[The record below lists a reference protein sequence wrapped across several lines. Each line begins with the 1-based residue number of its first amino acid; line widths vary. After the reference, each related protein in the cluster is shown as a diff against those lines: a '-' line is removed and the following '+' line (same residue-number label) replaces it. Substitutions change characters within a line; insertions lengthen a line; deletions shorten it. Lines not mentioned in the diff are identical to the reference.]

1 MTTLPTADAA
11 APAAAHPVVPG
22 SMRSDAIIAGATVLV
37 LAVPTLL
44 LGTVGFGWH
53 WLLVGIVSLAV
64 PGAILLRRTRPALA
78 LAGLTALAAVHV
90 AVAAPL
96 FPMWFGVL
104 VVLYSAGRFSRWQG
118 RLGALGLSLVASVL
132 AAYWVVTTG
141 GFAGFA
147 PGEPVPIGE
156 LLRLV
161 AFLWIPPMLLFS
173 MTILIGWGVA
183 AAARTEAATV
193 VAQVSLQRADQEE
206 ERAALARDMHDVVA
220 HSLAVVIAQ
229 ANGARYTADPAT
241 KDASLETIAGTAKQ
255 ALGDVRLLLE
265 QLRHSEAPDPVA
277 SLDDVDA
284 LVERMRG
291 SGLDVR
297 VERSGMRPQ
306 LPRTADIAAYRILQ
320 EALTNALRHG
330 DRTEPVHVRLHGVPV
345 MQGGTGIVV
354 DVHNRIAAVPGAPGH
369 GVRGM
374 HERARLAGGDAWTGL
389 EGGWFRV
396 RAAFPAALMHEGG
409 PA

>member
-1 MTTLPTADAA
+1 MTTLPTVDPA
-11 APAAAHPVVPG
+11 APAAAEPSVPG
-22 SMRSDAIIAGATVLV
+22 SLRSDAIIAGTTVLV

-53 WLLVGIVSLAV
+53 WLLAGVVALAV
-64 PGAILLRRTRPALA
+64 PGAILLRRTRPVLA

-90 AVAAPL
+90 VVGAPM

-104 VVLYSAGRFSRWQG
+104 VLLYSAGRFSQWQG

-132 AAYWVVTTG
+132 AAYWVATTG
-141 GFAGFA
+141 GLAGFA
-147 PGEPVPIGE
+147 PGSPVPVAE
-156 LLRLV
+156 LVRLV
-161 AFLWIPPMLLFS
+161 AFFWIPPMLLFS
-173 MTILIGWGVA
+173 MMILIGWGVA

-193 VAQVSLQRADQEE
+193 VAQVSQQRADQEE

-229 ANGARYTADPAT
+229 ANGARYTADPAA
-241 KDASLETIAGTAKQ
+241 KDASLERIAGTAKQ

-277 SLDDVDA
+277 SLGDVDV
-284 LVERMRG
+284 LIERMRG

-297 VERSGMRPQ
+297 FERSGVQPM

-330 DRTEPVHVRLHGVPV
+330 DRAEPVHVRLRGVAIPHG
-345 MQGGTGIVV
+345 GAGIVV
-354 DVHNRIAAVPGAPGH
+354 DVHNRISSSPGTPGH

-374 HERARLAGGDAWTGL
+374 HERARLAGGDAWTGV
-389 EGGWFRV
+389 ERGWFRV

>member
-1 MTTLPTADAA
+1 VTTLPIADPTAPVA
-11 APAAAHPVVPG
+11 APAIEHG
-22 SMRSDAIIAGATVLV
+22 SLRSDAIIAAVTALV

-44 LGTVGFGWH
+44 LGTVGYGWH
-53 WLLVGIVSLAV
+53 WIMAGVVALAI
-64 PGAILLRRTRPALA
+64 PGAILLRRSRPVLA
-78 LAGLTALAAVHV
+78 IAGLTALAAVHV
-90 AVAAPL
+90 AVAAPM

-104 VVLYSAGRFSRWQG
+104 VLLYSAGRFSRWSG
-118 RLGALGLSLVASVL
+118 RLGAFGLSLVASVL
-132 AAYWVVTTG
+132 AAYWITTTG
-141 GFAGFA
+141 GLAGFA
-147 PGEPVPIGE
+147 PGEPVPLGE
-156 LLRLV
+156 TVRLV

-173 MTILIGWGVA
+173 MTILVGWGVA

-229 ANGARYTADPAT
+229 ANGARYTADPAA

-255 ALGDVRLLLE
+255 ALGDVRLLLA

-284 LVERMRG
+284 LIERMRD

-297 VERSGMRPQ
+297 LERVGARFA

-330 DRTEPVHVRLHGVPV
+330 DRTGPVHVRMRGVAFP
-345 MQGGTGIVV
+345 GGTGIVV
-354 DVHNRIAAVPGAPGH
+354 DVHNRVLSTPGIAGH

-374 HERARLAGGDAWTGL
+374 HERARLSGGELWTGI
-389 EGGWFRV
+389 EDGWFRV
-396 RAAFPAALMHEGG
+396 RAAFPAGVA
-409 PA
+409 